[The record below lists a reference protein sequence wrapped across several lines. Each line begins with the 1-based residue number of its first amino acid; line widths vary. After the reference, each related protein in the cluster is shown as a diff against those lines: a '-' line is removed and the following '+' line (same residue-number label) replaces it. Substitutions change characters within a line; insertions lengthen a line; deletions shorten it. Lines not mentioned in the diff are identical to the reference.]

1 MHGENG
7 GVPTLVLLLATLT
20 SGLVAGV
27 YVFYAHTVMP
37 GLGRAGDRTFVAG
50 FQALDRAIVNPWFMV
65 SAFLGAPVLT
75 LAAALL
81 HLGDDARSV
90 LVWVAVAL
98 VLDLVTVGITV
109 GINVPANNRLKAA
122 GDADAID
129 VAAARTEFDEG
140 RWVRWNLVRVV
151 LSMAT
156 FVALLWSLVLAG
168 RMG

>member
-1 MHGENG
+1 
-7 GVPTLVLLLATLT
+7 VLLLATLT

-75 LAAALL
+75 LVAVLL

-90 LVWVAVAL
+90 LVWVAVSL

-122 GDADAID
+122 GDADVID
-129 VAAARTEFDEG
+129 VAAARTQFDEG

-151 LSMAT
+151 LS
-156 FVALLWSLVLAG
+156 VAAFTVLLWSLVLAG
-168 RMG
+168 RVG

>member
-1 MHGENG
+1 M
-7 GVPTLVLLLATLT
+7 PTIVLILATLT

-65 SAFLGAPVLT
+65 TAFLGAPVL
-75 LAAALL
+75 AAVAALL
-81 HLGDDARSV
+81 HLSEAARGV
-90 LVWVAVAL
+90 LLWVVVSL

-122 GDADAID
+122 GDVDAID
-129 VAAARTEFDEG
+129 V
-140 RWVRWNLVRVV
+140 V
-151 LSMAT
+151 LSMVA
-156 FVALLWSLVLAG
+156 FAALLWALVLAG
-168 RMG
+168 RLG

>member
-1 MHGENG
+1 M
-7 GVPTLVLLLATLT
+7 LLLATLT

-65 SAFLGAPVLT
+65 SGFLGAPVLT
-75 LAAALL
+75 LAAVLL
-81 HLGDDARSV
+81 HLGEEARPV
-90 LVWVAVAL
+90 LVWVVVSL

-109 GINVPANNRLKAA
+109 GVNVPANDRLKAA
-122 GDADAID
+122 GDADVID
-129 VAAARTEFDEG
+129 VGAARTEFAES

-151 LSMAT
+151 LSVAA

-168 RMG
+168 RLG

>member
-1 MHGENG
+1 
-7 GVPTLVLLLATLT
+7 VPTLVLLLATLT

-75 LAAALL
+75 LVAVLL

-90 LVWVAVAL
+90 LVWVAVSL

-122 GDADAID
+122 GDADVID
-129 VAAARTEFDEG
+129 VAAARTQFDEG

-151 LSMAT
+151 LS
-156 FVALLWSLVLAG
+156 VAAFTVLLWSLVLAG
-168 RMG
+168 HVG

>member
-1 MHGENG
+1 M
-7 GVPTLVLLLATLT
+7 PTLVLLLATLT

-75 LAAALL
+75 LVAVLL

-90 LVWVAVAL
+90 LVWVAVSL

-122 GDADAID
+122 GDADVID
-129 VAAARTEFDEG
+129 VAAARTQFDEG

-151 LSMAT
+151 LS
-156 FVALLWSLVLAG
+156 VAAFTVLLWSLVLAG
-168 RMG
+168 RVG